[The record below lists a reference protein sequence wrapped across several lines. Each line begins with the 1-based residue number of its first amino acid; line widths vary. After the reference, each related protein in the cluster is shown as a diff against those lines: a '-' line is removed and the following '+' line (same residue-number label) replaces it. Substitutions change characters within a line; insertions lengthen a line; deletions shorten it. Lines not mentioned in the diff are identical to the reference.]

1 MRVIKPPKL
10 KQGDLV
16 GIISPASSPDDLT
29 RIERGVKY
37 FEKIGYRTIVGENVG
52 QYRGYLAGDDDNRI
66 SDLHKM
72 FSNKDVK
79 AIFTVRGGYGSPRL
93 LDRINYNLIKKNPKV
108 FVGYSDITALH
119 LAFYQKAGLV
129 TFAGPMVA
137 VDFHNEVSPFTEEIF
152 WGMVTSNK
160 KIGRLPVPLD
170 EKLFTLIKGSTEGRL
185 IGGNLALVLSL
196 AGTEYMP
203 PFKDKILFLEDIG
216 ENPYRIDRMLNQLKL
231 MKVFKQI
238 KGVILGTFTDCNEND
253 PEKRSLSL
261 NEVIFDYFSKFKIPV
276 IYNFQHGHI
285 KNNIT
290 LPMGLK
296 YKLNATKCFVEIN
309 ESAVR

>member
-10 KQGDLV
+10 KQGDLI

-29 RIERGVKY
+29 RIERGVNY
-37 FEKIGYRTIVGENVG
+37 FERMGYRTIVGENVG
-52 QYRGYLAGDDDNRI
+52 QYRGYLAGDDDQRL

-72 FSNKDVK
+72 FSNKEVK
-79 AIFTVRGGYGSPRL
+79 AIFAVRGGYGSPRL
-93 LDRINYNLIKKNPKV
+93 LDRINFSLIKKNPKV

-119 LAFYQKAGLV
+119 LAFFQKAGLI

-137 VDFHNEVSPFTEEIF
+137 VDFHNEVSQFTEEIF
-152 WGMVTSNK
+152 WRMVTSDK
-160 KIGRLPVPLD
+160 KFGRLPIPED
-170 EKLFTLIKGSTEGRL
+170 EKLFTLIKGSTEGKL
-185 IGGNLALVLSL
+185 IGGNLALVLSI
-196 AGTEYMP
+196 AGTEYLP
-203 PFKDKILFLEDIG
+203 NLKDKILFLEDIG

-238 KGVILGTFTDCNEND
+238 KGVILGTFTDCNETD

-261 NEVIFDYFSKFKIPV
+261 NDVIFDYFSKLKIPI

-290 LPMGLK
+290 LPIGLK
-296 YKLNATKCFVEIN
+296 YKLNATKGFVEIT
-309 ESAVR
+309 ESAVK